1 MDIQQQQQVSQVSL
15 LQYCSEFYYSTVVS
29 FTTALY
35 HSRYAS
41 RARLG
46 CQRHVIACDRDRTD
60 RTESALPCE
69 LNDSLQLLN
78 IQVGPRSNPAGHIF
92 SLRTR

>member
-1 MDIQQQQQVSQVSL
+1 MTLNGYSAAAAAAAAAAKVSQKLV
-15 LQYCSEFYYSTVVS
+15 YYSTVVS

-60 RTESALPCE
+60 R
-69 LNDSLQLLN
+69 
-78 IQVGPRSNPAGHIF
+78 
-92 SLRTR
+92 